1 MQQKKYS
8 MKHSRIK
15 RAALHGFVPEGDGVR
30 LAADTSI
37 HFMVLP
43 VLDGGQRGERWGRL
57 HLRAEDLQDCEIR
70 IWAFA
75 KDLDDAESEKAE
87 RLARVLYDP
96 DTDVR
101 EKRDVF
107 QRADGLSGRNQTDL
121 LLYELKGQ
129 YLWLAIEV
137 TGLSSG
143 TLTDMWVSNPG
154 DSFMQTFP
162 EVYQEEGGFFHRY
175 MSIFSSIYDD
185 VGRQIDEMERWFD
198 VDEAPAGMLPVL
210 AGWLGL
216 RVENDFPDEAI
227 LRRLLKEVYLLNK
240 RKGTRWAVE
249 RLAQIVLGES
259 VQVIEKNLLSRGQE
273 QEQEIYRRLYGNS
286 SWDVTILVN
295 RPPEEKLQEQFLYL
309 VSQYKPV
316 RCRIHLMFYQNCNS
330 LDTYCFMDQ
339 NAQLQRNSYGKLED
353 GAGLDG
359 SIILQ

>member
-1 MQQKKYS
+1 
-8 MKHSRIK
+8 
-15 RAALHGFVPEGDGVR
+15 
-30 LAADTSI
+30 
-37 HFMVLP
+37 
-43 VLDGGQRGERWGRL
+43 
-57 HLRAEDLQDCEIR
+57 
-70 IWAFA
+70 
-75 KDLDDAESEKAE
+75 
-87 RLARVLYDP
+87 
-96 DTDVR
+96 
-101 EKRDVF
+101 
-107 QRADGLSGRNQTDL
+107 
-121 LLYELKGQ
+121 
-129 YLWLAIEV
+129 
-137 TGLSSG
+137 
-143 TLTDMWVSNPG
+143 
-154 DSFMQTFP
+154 
-162 EVYQEEGGFFHRY
+162 
-175 MSIFSSIYDD
+175 
-185 VGRQIDEMERWFD
+185 